1 MNILPLVSVVIPTYA
16 RAIYIRRAIDSVLN
30 QTYPNI
36 EIIVVDDNGKGTAK
50 QIETQRQLQLY
61 IDKGEIIYICH
72 DINRNASAA
81 RNTGIYN
88 SRGEYICFLDD
99 DDEYFSDK
107 LERQVAVLS
116 TLGKNWAGVYCNSID
131 KFEGGK
137 NVFIQNKVSEDLLK
151 DLLLCKTKFGSTSLM
166 IRREVCMELH
176 GFGEYF
182 YRHQDWEFLVR
193 LLLKYQLKLV
203 DPQRALIYYYVYKL
217 NNNRPKGL
225 SYLTYREQYLMKYE
239 REIMQ
244 LEYGNLVYYYHYY
257 SVARILLGNSCFKQ
271 GFFLFHRACSRKT
284 PSVKDYF
291 LILKSALKGL
301 ICYCKRNTNVL

>member
-151 DLLLCKTKFGSTSLM
+151 DLLLCKTKFGSTSW
-166 IRREVCMELH
+166 I
-176 GFGEYF
+176 
-182 YRHQDWEFLVR
+182 
-193 LLLKYQLKLV
+193 
-203 DPQRALIYYYVYKL
+203 
-217 NNNRPKGL
+217 
-225 SYLTYREQYLMKYE
+225 
-239 REIMQ
+239 
-244 LEYGNLVYYYHYY
+244 
-257 SVARILLGNSCFKQ
+257 
-271 GFFLFHRACSRKT
+271 
-284 PSVKDYF
+284 
-291 LILKSALKGL
+291 
-301 ICYCKRNTNVL
+301 